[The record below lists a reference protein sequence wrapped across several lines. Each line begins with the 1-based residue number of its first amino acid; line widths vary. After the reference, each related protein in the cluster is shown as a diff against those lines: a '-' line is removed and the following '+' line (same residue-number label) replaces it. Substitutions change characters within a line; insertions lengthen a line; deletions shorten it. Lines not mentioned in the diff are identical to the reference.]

1 MKYLC
6 HFFLSFLKLL
16 VRPTLYHPGPSLTV
30 QTQTPFFVH
39 PICSLNGR
47 VTMLNP
53 SVKARPYRKSGLGA
67 EHNAKYFYRGD
78 FDQKD
83 RPHFQKVGLAFKFSC
98 EGSTVKTQRK
108 YHPDGDSSVR
118 SENVMILVKLVFM
131 SC

>member
-1 MKYLC
+1 ML
-6 HFFLSFLKLL
+6 
-16 VRPTLYHPGPSLTV
+16 PTLYHPAPFLTV

-47 VTMLNP
+47 VTMLSP
-53 SVKARPYRKSGLGA
+53 SLKARPYRKSGLGA
-67 EHNAKYFYRGD
+67 EQCRIFLPGD

-83 RPHFQKVGLAFKFSC
+83 CPHFQKVGLAFKFSC
-98 EGSTVKTQRK
+98 EGSIVKTQRK
-108 YHPDGDSSVR
+108 YLPDGDSSVR